1 VLEVLVGVP
10 DSIGLIIREVPAAD
24 LESSECRTVL
34 EAARQLHDAGKP
46 VALSG
51 LLLAITDPTLQ
62 SLLVAVDDS
71 TAERGPVDPA
81 ERLHHLEDALRRR
94 SAQRQAQASARA
106 LKSSRLDPGSEAVL
120 LERLVAQRR
129 AVQGM
134 SEPKDG

>member
-1 VLEVLVGVP
+1 
-10 DSIGLIIREVPAAD
+10 
-24 LESSECRTVL
+24 
-34 EAARQLHDAGKP
+34 